1 MLYRCPECG
10 REISDKAPACPG
22 CGAPTNAAGINAP
35 PTETR
40 TQKRPLARIIGLTLV
55 LLVLGLIIWTLALP
69 TKSGPPNNE
78 QAESSAVAQLRV
90 INTAEV
96 TYASVGGRY
105 GTIQDMIAAGLL
117 DRRFAGEIDGY
128 SFEVR
133 LLGATNYLAIATPV
147 GNVGRY
153 TYSSGPDAVI
163 RYAAGPPGTPIG
175 QPVR

>member
-1 MLYRCPECG
+1 M
-10 REISDKAPACPG
+10 
-22 CGAPTNAAGINAP
+22 
-35 PTETR
+35 
-40 TQKRPLARIIGLTLV
+40 LV
-55 LLVLGLIIWTLALP
+55 LWLTLP
-69 TKSGPPNNE
+69 TKSGPPDNE

-90 INTAEV
+90 IDPAEV
-96 TYASVGGRY
+96 TYSSVGGRY

-133 LLGATNYLAIATPV
+133 LLGATNYLAIASPV

-153 TYSSGPDAVI
+153 VYSSAPDAVI
-163 RYAAGPPGTPIG
+163 RYSAGPAEAPVG